1 MKSAP
6 NRTIHRTQGDSAM
19 TPAAPVTPEVPALP
33 QPVLPEIDRS
43 SASSEAAP
51 AVKHAHLRAG
61 ETASRIADYAELF
74 KFRVTALVVMTAWAG
89 FYLGSMRSGISSV
102 QPGLIAALLGI
113 GLVSAGSAALNE
125 ALERKLDAKM
135 VRTARRPMASGRI
148 SLPHGLLLGM
158 GAIIAGALWL
168 TFETNLVTG
177 TLTLIT
183 AFSYVAIYTP
193 LKRRTTLATFIG
205 AFPGAMPPLLGWT
218 AARGSIEWPAV
229 ALFAI
234 LFVWQF
240 PHFMA
245 IAWLYKEDYGR
256 AGIRMLPVVQPDG
269 WSTVLEALT
278 YAVLM
283 IPVSL
288 LPVYLH
294 IAGKI
299 YGVTA
304 LLLGLVYLGYT
315 IRFARITRARSTMES
330 KMYARDLL
338 KVSVIYLPVLLT
350 MLMLNAVGK

>member
-1 MKSAP
+1 
-6 NRTIHRTQGDSAM
+6 M
-19 TPAAPVTPEVPALP
+19 TPVSPS
-33 QPVLPEIDRS
+33 PVLPAAEPQP
-43 SASSEAAP
+43 AGPAGAP
-51 AVKHAHLRAG
+51 ASTAGHPADHLSLHGPKAG
-61 ETASRIADYAELF
+61 ATASRIADYRELF
-74 KFRVTALVVMTAWAG
+74 KDRVTLMVMLTAWAG
-89 FYLGSMRSGISSV
+89 FYLGSRESGISSV
-102 QPGLIAALLGI
+102 QPGLLEALLGI

-125 ALERKLDAKM
+125 CMERKLDAKM
-135 VRTARRPMASGRI
+135 IRTAQRPMASGRI
-148 SLPHGLLLGM
+148 SLPHGVLLGM
-158 GAIIAGALWL
+158 TAMIAGALWL
-168 TFETNLVTG
+168 TYETNLVTG

-218 AARGSIEWPAV
+218 AARGAIEWPAV

-256 AGIRMLPVVQPDG
+256 ARIRMLPVVQPDG
-269 WSTVLEALT
+269 WSTVLAALT

-294 IAGKI
+294 IAGK
-299 YGVTA
+299 V
-304 LLLGLVYLGYT
+304 
-315 IRFARITRARSTMES
+315 
-330 KMYARDLL
+330 
-338 KVSVIYLPVLLT
+338 
-350 MLMLNAVGK
+350 

>member
-1 MKSAP
+1 
-6 NRTIHRTQGDSAM
+6 
-19 TPAAPVTPEVPALP
+19 
-33 QPVLPEIDRS
+33 
-43 SASSEAAP
+43 
-51 AVKHAHLRAG
+51 
-61 ETASRIADYAELF
+61 
-74 KFRVTALVVMTAWAG
+74 MTAWAG
-89 FYLGSMRSGISSV
+89 FYLASVRSRISSL
-102 QPGLIAALLGI
+102 QPGLLAALVGI

-125 ALERKLDAKM
+125 VLERRLDARM
-135 VRTARRPMASGRI
+135 VRTAQRPVASGRI
-148 SLPHGLLLGM
+148 GLLHGLTLGM
-158 GAIIAGALWL
+158 VAIVSGALWL
-168 TFETNLVTG
+168 TYATNLLTG
-177 TLTLIT
+177 TLTLLT

-193 LKRRTTLATFIG
+193 LKRYTTLATFIG

-218 AARGSIEWPAV
+218 AVRGTIEWPAV

-269 WSTVLEALT
+269 WSTVLEAIT

-294 IAGKI
+294 MTGRI

-304 LLLGLVYLGYT
+304 LLLGIFYLAYT
-315 IRFARITRARSTMES
+315 LRFARITRARSVVES

-338 KVSVIYLPVLLT
+338 KVSVIYLPLLLT
-350 MLMLNAVGK
+350 VLMLNAAGK

>member
-1 MKSAP
+1 
-6 NRTIHRTQGDSAM
+6 M
-19 TPAAPVTPEVPALP
+19 TPAAP
-33 QPVLPEIDRS
+33 
-43 SASSEAAP
+43 ASSVVSSSPVISTSSTLEDTIATPDRTTVTTAE
-51 AVKHAHLRAG
+51 HTHLRAG
-61 ETASRIADYAELF
+61 ETASRITDYAELF

-89 FYLGSMRSGISSV
+89 FYLGSMHSGISSM
-102 QPGLIAALLGI
+102 QPGLLAALVGI

-135 VRTARRPMASGRI
+135 IRTAQRPMASGRI

-158 GAIIAGALWL
+158 IAIIAGALWL
-168 TFETNLVTG
+168 TYETNVVTG

-183 AFSYVAIYTP
+183 AFSYVAVYTP
-193 LKRRTTLATFIG
+193 LKRHTTLATFIG

-218 AARGSIEWPAV
+218 AARGAIEWPAV

-283 IPVSL
+283 VPVSL

-299 YGVTA
+299 YGATA

-315 IRFARITRARSTMES
+315 IRFARITRARSTVES

-350 MLMLNAVGK
+350 VLMLNASGK

>member
-1 MKSAP
+1 
-6 NRTIHRTQGDSAM
+6 M
-19 TPAAPVTPEVPALP
+19 TPAAQVPSALSPPTLEEQQAMPVETVTTGHP
-33 QPVLPEIDRS
+33 
-43 SASSEAAP
+43 
-51 AVKHAHLRAG
+51 HLRAG

-74 KFRVTALVVMTAWAG
+74 KFRVTSLVVMTAWAG

-125 ALERKLDAKM
+125 VLERKLDARM
-135 VRTARRPMASGRI
+135 IRTAQRPVASGRI
-148 SLPHGLLLGM
+148 GLAHGLLLGM
-158 GAIIAGALWL
+158 GAMILGAVWL
-168 TFETNLVTG
+168 TYATNVVTG

-193 LKRRTTLATFIG
+193 LKRYTTLATFIG

-218 AARGSIEWPAV
+218 AARGAIEWPAV

-315 IRFARITRARSTMES
+315 IRFARITRARSIVES

-350 MLMLNAVGK
+350 VLMLNAAGK

>member
-1 MKSAP
+1 
-6 NRTIHRTQGDSAM
+6 M
-19 TPAAPVTPEVPALP
+19 TPAAP
-33 QPVLPEIDRS
+33 
-43 SASSEAAP
+43 ASSVVEESAVAP
-51 AVKHAHLRAG
+51 AEKTASHHPHLQAG

-125 ALERKLDAKM
+125 ALERKLDARM
-135 VRTARRPMASGRI
+135 IRTAQRPMASGRI
-148 SLPHGLLLGM
+148 SLPHGVLLGLTAM
-158 GAIIAGALWL
+158 VAGAVWL
-168 TFETNLVTG
+168 TYSTNVITG

-193 LKRRTTLATFIG
+193 LKRHTTLATFIG

-218 AARGSIEWPAV
+218 AARGVIEWPAV

-269 WSTVLEALT
+269 WSTVLEALI
-278 YAVLM
+278 YAVIM

-294 IAGKI
+294 IAGKV

-315 IRFARITRARSTMES
+315 IRFGRITRARSMVES

-350 MLMLNAVGK
+350 VLMLNAIGK

>member
-1 MKSAP
+1 
-6 NRTIHRTQGDSAM
+6 M
-19 TPAAPVTPEVPALP
+19 TPAAPASTALP
-33 QPVLPEIDRS
+33 ASTVLEDQAILP
-43 SASSEAAP
+43 SETPAAT
-51 AVKHAHLRAG
+51 ADHSHLRAG

-74 KFRVTALVVMTAWAG
+74 KFRVTSLVVMTAWAG
-89 FYLGSMRSGISSV
+89 FYLGSMHSGISSL
-102 QPGLIAALLGI
+102 QPGLIAALVGI

-135 VRTARRPMASGRI
+135 IRTAQRPMASGRI
-148 SLPHGLLLGM
+148 SLPHGVLLGM
-158 GAIIAGALWL
+158 VAIIAGAVWL
-168 TFETNLVTG
+168 TYETNLVTG

-183 AFSYVAIYTP
+183 AFSYVAVYTP
-193 LKRRTTLATFIG
+193 LKRHTTLATFIG

-218 AARGSIEWPAV
+218 AARGAIEWPAV

-294 IAGKI
+294 VAGRI

-304 LLLGLVYLGYT
+304 VLLGLVYLGYT
-315 IRFARITRARSTMES
+315 IRFARITRARSIVES

-338 KVSVIYLPVLLT
+338 KVSVIYLPILLT
-350 MLMLNAVGK
+350 VLMLNALGK